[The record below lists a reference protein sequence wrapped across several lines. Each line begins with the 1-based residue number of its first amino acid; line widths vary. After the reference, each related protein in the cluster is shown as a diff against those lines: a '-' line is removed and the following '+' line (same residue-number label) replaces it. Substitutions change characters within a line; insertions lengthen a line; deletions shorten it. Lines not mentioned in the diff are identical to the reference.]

1 MKNVLQPL
9 AKSVLIPL
17 GLRAVDTGIHKE
29 ILGSGT
35 TTLIRSNEE
44 MVGFMKIVKYL
55 EDPGLLL
62 KGVCETIQNEA
73 TKEKGGFLYMLL
85 GILGASVLG
94 NMLTGQGIDRAR
106 DGIIRAGNGSLKNK
120 DFLMPPH
127 PLTNLETQSYSQN
140 EPKFNGVYS
149 RENLLDKIKDEAC
162 VTNLDEY
169 ADIGTYWIALY
180 SNGNTITYFDS
191 FEVEHFPKEIKKF
204 IEGSSFKGSAIA
216 TNIFIIQAYDSV
228 MCGYFCIGF
237 INYVLKGKS
246 LTDFTKLFLQNN
258 FEEP

>member
-35 TTLIRSNEE
+35 TTLIRSNKE

-149 RENLLDKIKDEAC
+149 RENLLDKIKGEAC

-191 FEVEHFPKEIKKF
+191 FEVQHFPKEIKKF

-237 INYVLKGKS
+237 INYMLKGKS